1 MVAGGGS
8 SFHGGALSPVKERGG
23 EGSGLHS
30 PAGSRSCGLLT
41 HPASAIRPN
50 VPLGM
55 ALLSQGPRCP
65 ESRAEQP
72 RGSRALTFTW

>member
-1 MVAGGGS
+1 MVGG
-8 SFHGGALSPVKERGG
+8 LLIPRGRAEPR

-72 RGSRALTFTW
+72 GGSRALTFTW

>member
-1 MVAGGGS
+1 MVGGLLIPR
-8 SFHGGALSPVKERGG
+8 GALSPMKERGG

-30 PAGSRSCGLLT
+30 PAGSWSCGLLT

-50 VPLGM
+50 VPLGV

-72 RGSRALTFTW
+72 GGSRALTFTW